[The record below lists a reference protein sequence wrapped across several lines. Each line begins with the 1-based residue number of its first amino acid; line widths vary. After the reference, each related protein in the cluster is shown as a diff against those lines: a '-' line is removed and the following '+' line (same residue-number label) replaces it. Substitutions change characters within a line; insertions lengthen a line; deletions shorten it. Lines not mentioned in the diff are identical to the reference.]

1 MAKSK
6 KTDTAN
12 SAPRQGAASTRRAAK
27 RAGATPS
34 AGAGSLEKSLNVL
47 EMVVSSSPAP
57 SAAQITD
64 ALHLARPTTNRVI
77 SNLVKLD
84 FLTREARYRQLV
96 PGDRLLQLAMK
107 VIEVATQQGPA
118 HEVLRE
124 LSSVTQ
130 ETCNVG
136 TIAG

>member
-1 MAKSK
+1 IIIVSFYDPNPITIRSTNRTTQTMAKSK
-6 KTDTAN
+6 KTDTPI

-84 FLTREARYRQLV
+84 FLTR
-96 PGDRLLQLAMK
+96 
-107 VIEVATQQGPA
+107 
-118 HEVLRE
+118 
-124 LSSVTQ
+124 
-130 ETCNVG
+130 
-136 TIAG
+136 